1 MRLAPAALAALLALP
16 AGAESLPE
24 GWVRLSDLAPGIAQD
39 IRYARAFNFTGA
51 PVPGYEAAE
60 CLLRQE
66 AAEALV
72 RVQADL
78 AAEGLGLIVW
88 DCYRPLRAVAH
99 FARWAEGSEGPDL
112 SAVFF
117 PDLSRADLI
126 PQGYISER
134 SSHALGGTVDLGL
147 VRLGDP
153 VLSPS
158 EGGRCDG
165 PFPTRAAE
173 TGLDMG
179 TAFDCFSPLSG
190 SGAEVSEAARANRAR
205 LARAMQTQGFTGYEA
220 EWWHF
225 RLPLTDAE
233 PQDFPL
239 R

>member
-1 MRLAPAALAALLALP
+1 VLLALP
-16 AGAESLPE
+16 AAARALPP
-24 GWVRLSDLAPGIAQD
+24 GWVRLSDIAPGIAQD

-51 PVPGYEAAE
+51 PVPGYDAAE
-60 CLLRQE
+60 CILRQE
-66 AAEALV
+66 TAQALA

-99 FARWAEGSEGPDL
+99 FAAWTKGDEGPDL

-117 PDLSRADLI
+117 PGLTRGDLI
-126 PQGYISER
+126 PQGYVAPR

-147 VRLGDP
+147 VRLQDP
-153 VLSPS
+153 VLRPTA
-158 EGGRCDG
+158 GGRCDG
-165 PFPTRAAE
+165 PFATRAAE
-173 TGLDMG
+173 SGLDMG

-190 SGAEVSEAARANRAR
+190 TAAAIPDAARANRDR
-205 LARAMQTQGFTGYEA
+205 LTRAMQAQGFAGYDA

-225 RLPLTDAE
+225 RLPLDGAE